1 MLLDRFAGAPEDEL
15 LDRLAVS
22 PALAG
27 PELTFLRARIA
38 ERRGNVTQAATLV
51 TECLQ
56 ELPGHQGFLDLA
68 VEVSAELPPRSRELL
83 SQRAPVLGDA
93 P

>member
-1 MLLDRFAGAPEDEL
+1 M
-15 LDRLAVS
+15 S

-38 ERRGNVTQAATLV
+38 ERRGDVTQAATLV
-51 TECLQ
+51 AECLR
-56 ELPGHQGFLDLA
+56 ELPGHQGYLDLA
-68 VEVSAELPPRSRELL
+68 VKVGAELPPRARELL
-83 SQRAPVLGDA
+83 SEHARILGDA